1 MPRRAAKDFAV
12 RLIFRRDT
20 LDFWLRRLTEGGLV
34 VSPNE
39 NNRRADAV
47 RKMLVTAPKAGTNT
61 ILVTHYPNI
70 IAVPQADLCT
80 AAINPKLRTG
90 TV

>member
-1 MPRRAAKDFAV
+1 
-12 RLIFRRDT
+12 
-20 LDFWLRRLTEGGLV
+20 
-34 VSPNE
+34 
-39 NNRRADAV
+39 
-47 RKMLVTAPKAGTNT
+47 MLVTAPKAGTNT